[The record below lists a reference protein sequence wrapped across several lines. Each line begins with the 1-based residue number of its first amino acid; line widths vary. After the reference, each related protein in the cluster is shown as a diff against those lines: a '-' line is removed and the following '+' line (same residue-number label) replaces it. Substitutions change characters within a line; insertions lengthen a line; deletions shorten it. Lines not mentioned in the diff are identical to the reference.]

1 MKKSTQRIYLFFNK
15 KKKKNPVNS
24 RGVTIHSPREKKK
37 KKKKKK
43 KKERKKERKK
53 EEGRKHKHE
62 NMPWIQTLILSFH
75 LKLKA

>member
-15 KKKKNPVNS
+15 KKKIPS
-24 RGVTIHSPREKKK
+24 EFTWCYYSLTERKKK
-37 KKKKKK
+37 KK
-43 KKERKKERKK
+43 
-53 EEGRKHKHE
+53 EGRKHKHE